1 VSTAETVALVKKAVD
16 EEESASGPLPF
27 PALTPADEPTES
39 APPDG
44 DGDADGVAVIRVV
57 AAAVVD
63 VVGGGDGEDV
73 AMAVLVD
80 DPL

>member
-1 VSTAETVALVKKAVD
+1 MSTAETAALVKKAVD
-16 EEESASGPLPF
+16 DESASGPLPF
-27 PALTPADEPTES
+27 PALTPADEPRES

-63 VVGGGDGEDV
+63 VVGGGDGEEV
-73 AMAVLVD
+73 ATAVLVG